1 MIAFLVVIASIAWLI
16 LEQGFEPLIGFLS
29 AVAAFLVSF
38 VGEKDKAEE
47 VLRQSET
54 RVQRNRRAML
64 ELVKNTWV
72 KGVLEQSLH
81 GAAMIEL
88 RLEERADAVERPWD
102 MLQAPD
108 QPNRPIPHG
117 TKIVKVFDQ
126 MSQALLILGEP
137 GSGKTTML
145 LDMARDTIAR
155 AEDDS
160 TQPIPVVFNLSSWV
174 EKRQPIAE
182 WLVDELNSKY
192 SIPKRIARP
201 WVENDELMLLLD
213 GLDEIKLEHRETC
226 IKAIN
231 VFRQEHLVP
240 LAVCSRIAD
249 YGVLT
254 TRLKLQGA
262 VLLQP
267 LTHQQI
273 AQYLEG
279 VGAELSEVRR
289 ALYSDFTL
297 RELAQSPLMLR
308 VMSLAYQD
316 ISDQVLAEGQLDSVE
331 ARRRY
336 LFAVY
341 VERMFKHRGGDQDR
355 TPKQTVNW
363 LIWLAQKMAQHGQT
377 VFLIESMQPD
387 WLTTRAQRWIYA
399 IGVMFTVVLPVG
411 LLVGL
416 GGGLPVK
423 LGGGPRI
430 GPTFGLGIGLAAGL
444 IVWLAVRQT
453 YGLAGMLAVGLA
465 VGLAFG
471 RTFGLMFGSGIG
483 LTVGLAIGMAAGL
496 AFGLA
501 GKCKWMTGG
510 SAAKRDKIEVV
521 ETLGWSWSRA
531 MLGLAVGLTEG
542 LTFGLVVWNAIGRSF
557 GLTFGL
563 NFGLAFGLAA
573 GLAIGAFS
581 GLTSGQVGKRMIPN
595 QGIWQ
600 SAKNALRVGLVVW
613 LAVGLPIGL
622 ASGLAWG
629 LVYGPD
635 SGLTVGLTVGLTI
648 GLAFGLA
655 VGLFF
660 GGLASIQHFTLRFI
674 LYCNGYMPWSY
685 ARFLDYAAER
695 IFLRKVGGGYIFVHR
710 LLQDYFASLASQEV
724 RTAV

>member
-1 MIAFLVVIASIAWLI
+1 MKTAPWRLTLRVIAFLVVIASIAWLI
-16 LEQGFEPLIGFLS
+16 LEPGFEPLIGFLS

-88 RLEERADAVERPWD
+88 GLEERADAVERPWD

-117 TKIVKVFDQ
+117 TKIVDVFDQ

-145 LDMARDTIAR
+145 LDMAHDTIAR

-240 LAVCSRIAD
+240 LAVCSRIAG
-249 YGVLT
+249 YEVLP

-267 LTHQQI
+267 LTPQQI

-297 RELAQSPLMLR
+297 RELAQSPLMLS

-377 VFLIESMQPD
+377 VFLIESMQPG

-430 GPTFGLGIGLAAGL
+430 GLTFGLGIGLAAGL
-444 IVWLAVRQT
+444 TVWLAVRQT

-465 VGLAFG
+465 FG
-471 RTFGLMFGSGIG
+471 RTFG

-496 AFGLA
+496 AFGLT
-501 GKCKWMTGG
+501 GKWMTGG
-510 SAAKRDKIEVV
+510 SAAKWDKIEVV
-521 ETLGWSWSRA
+521 ETLSWSWSRA
-531 MLGLAVGLTEG
+531 MLGLAVGLTAG
-542 LTFGLVVWNAIGRSF
+542 LTFGLIVWNAIGRPF

-563 NFGLAFGLAA
+563 NFGLAFGLAE

-581 GLTSGQVGKRMIPN
+581 GLTSVQVGKRMIPN

-629 LVYGPD
+629 LVYGPG

-674 LYCNGYMPWSY
+674 LYRNGYMPWSY